1 MAGGTFT
8 EAVMADGVVVVSESG
23 KGRYQQEVHI
33 GQHRL
38 LADEP
43 ASMGGDDSG
52 PAPFDLLLS
61 ALGAC
66 TAMTLRMYAE
76 RKQLP
81 LRKVSVTLR
90 HEKIDVD
97 GVRRDHIDRRIALE
111 GDLSPSER
119 QRLLE
124 IAEKCPVHRTLS
136 QPLLI
141 TSSLE
146 AAAKSLAGITD

>member
-1 MAGGTFT
+1 MAS
-8 EAVMADGVVVVSESG
+8 DVVVVSESG
-23 KGRYQQEVHI
+23 KGRYQQEVI
-33 GQHRL
+33 VGQHRL

-52 PAPFDLLLS
+52 PAPFDFLLT

-76 RKQLP
+76 RKELP
-81 LRKVSVTLR
+81 LQRVSVTLH
-90 HEKIDVD
+90 HEKVDVD
-97 GVRRDHIDRRIALE
+97 GVRRDRIERRITLE
-111 GDLSPSER
+111 GNLSPAER

-141 TSSLE
+141 ASSLE
-146 AAAKSLAGITD
+146 AAA

>member
-1 MAGGTFT
+1 
-8 EAVMADGVVVVSESG
+8 MADGVVVVSESG

-33 GQHRL
+33 GQHQL

-52 PAPFDLLLS
+52 PAPFDFLLT

-76 RKQLP
+76 RKELP
-81 LRKVSVTLR
+81 LQRVSVTLR
-90 HEKIDVD
+90 HEKVDVD
-97 GVRRDHIDRRIALE
+97 GVRRDRVERRISLE
-111 GDLSPSER
+111 GDLTPAER

-124 IAEKCPVHRTLS
+124 IAEKCPIHRTLS
-136 QPLLI
+136 QPLLVA
-141 TSSLE
+141 SSLE
-146 AAAKSLAGITD
+146 PATEIPAGNTD

>member
-1 MAGGTFT
+1 
-8 EAVMADGVVVVSESG
+8 MADGVVVVSESG

-33 GQHRL
+33 GQHLL

-43 ASMGGDDSG
+43 VGMGGGDSG
-52 PAPFDLLLS
+52 PAPFDFLLT
-61 ALGAC
+61 ALGTC

-76 RKQLP
+76 RKALP
-81 LRKVSVTLR
+81 LQQVSVTLR

-97 GVRRDHIDRRIALE
+97 GVRRDRIERRITLNGE
-111 GDLSPSER
+111 LSPDER

-141 TSSLE
+141 ASSLE
-146 AAAKSLAGITD
+146 TAGNTPALPTE

>member
-1 MAGGTFT
+1 
-8 EAVMADGVVVVSESG
+8 MADEVVVAESG
-23 KGRYQQEVHI
+23 KGRYQQEIRI

-43 ASMGGDDSG
+43 ESMGGGDSG
-52 PAPFDLLLS
+52 PAPFALLLS

-66 TAMTLRMYAE
+66 TAMTVRMYAE
-76 RKQLP
+76 RKGLA
-81 LRKVSVTLR
+81 LRHVSVALQ

-97 GVRRDHIDRRIALE
+97 GVRRDRIARRITLD
-111 GDLSPSER
+111 GDLSPAER

-141 TSSLE
+141 ASSLE
-146 AAAKSLAGITD
+146 PASESPVVYAV

>member
-8 EAVMADGVVVVSESG
+8 EADMASDVVVVSESG
-23 KGRYQQEVHI
+23 KGRYQQEVI
-33 GQHRL
+33 VGQHRL

-52 PAPFDLLLS
+52 PAPFDFLLT
-61 ALGAC
+61 ALGTC

-76 RKQLP
+76 RKALP
-81 LRKVSVTLR
+81 LQRVSVTLQ
-90 HEKIDVD
+90 HEKVDVD
-97 GVRRDHIDRRIALE
+97 GVRRDRIERRITLE
-111 GDLSPSER
+111 GNLSPAER

-124 IAEKCPVHRTLS
+124 IADKCPVHRTLS

-141 TSSLE
+141 ASSLE
-146 AAAKSLAGITD
+146 PAT

>member
-1 MAGGTFT
+1 
-8 EAVMADGVVVVSESG
+8 MADGVVVVSESG

-52 PAPFDLLLS
+52 PAPFDFLLT

-76 RKQLP
+76 RKELP
-81 LRKVSVTLR
+81 LQRVSVSLR
-90 HEKIDVD
+90 HEKVDVD
-97 GVRRDHIDRRIALE
+97 GVRRDRVERRISLE
-111 GDLSPSER
+111 GDLTPAER

-136 QPLLI
+136 QPLLVA
-141 TSSLE
+141 SSLE
-146 AAAKSLAGITD
+146 PAAEIPAGNTD

>member
-1 MAGGTFT
+1 
-8 EAVMADGVVVVSESG
+8 MADGVVVVAESG
-23 KGRYQQEVHI
+23 RGRYQQDVRV

-43 ASMGGDDSG
+43 ASVGGGDSG
-52 PAPFDLLLS
+52 PAPFDFLLT

-66 TAMTLRMYAE
+66 TSMTLRMYAE
-76 RKQLP
+76 RKGLA
-81 LRKVSVTLR
+81 LRRVSVELR
-90 HEKIDVD
+90 HEKIDID
-97 GVRRDHIDRRIALE
+97 GQRRDRIERRITLE
-111 GDLSPSER
+111 GDLTPAER

-141 TSSLE
+141 ESRLE
-146 AAAKSLAGITD
+146 P

>member
-1 MAGGTFT
+1 MAS
-8 EAVMADGVVVVSESG
+8 DVVVVSESG
-23 KGRYQQEVHI
+23 KGRYQQEVI
-33 GQHRL
+33 VGQHRL

-52 PAPFDLLLS
+52 PAPFDFLLT

-76 RKQLP
+76 RKELP
-81 LRKVSVTLR
+81 LQRVSITLQ
-90 HEKIDVD
+90 HEKVDVD
-97 GVRRDHIDRRIALE
+97 GVRRDRIERRITLE
-111 GDLSPSER
+111 GNLSPAER

-141 TSSLE
+141 ASSLE
-146 AAAKSLAGITD
+146 PAT

>member
-1 MAGGTFT
+1 
-8 EAVMADGVVVVSESG
+8 MADGVVVVSESG
-23 KGRYQQEVHI
+23 KGRYQQEVLV

-66 TAMTLRMYAE
+66 TAMTVRMYAE
-76 RKQLP
+76 RKELSLQ
-81 LRKVSVTLR
+81 RVSVTLR

-97 GVRRDHIDRRIALE
+97 GVRRDHIERRISLA
-111 GDLSPSER
+111 GDLSSSER

-124 IAEKCPVHRTLS
+124 IAEKCPIHRALS

-146 AAAKSLAGITD
+146 PVAARLAGNTD

>member
-1 MAGGTFT
+1 MS
-8 EAVMADGVVVVSESG
+8 DGVVVVSESG

-33 GQHRL
+33 GQHHL

-43 ASMGGDDSG
+43 ANLGGDDSG
-52 PAPFDLLLS
+52 PAPFDFLLT

-76 RKQLP
+76 RKELP
-81 LRKVSVTLR
+81 LQRVSVTLR
-90 HEKIDVD
+90 HEKVDVD
-97 GVRRDHIDRRIALE
+97 GVRRDRIERRISLE
-111 GDLSPSER
+111 GELSPEQR

-124 IAEKCPVHRTLS
+124 IADKCPVHRTLS

-141 TSSLE
+141 ASSLE
-146 AAAKSLAGITD
+146 PAAESPAGNTD

>member
-1 MAGGTFT
+1 
-8 EAVMADGVVVVSESG
+8 MADGVVVVSESG
-23 KGRYQQEVHI
+23 KGRYQQEVLV

-43 ASMGGDDSG
+43 ASMGGGDSG
-52 PAPFDLLLS
+52 PAPFDFLLT

-81 LRKVSVTLR
+81 LQRVSVTLR
-90 HEKIDVD
+90 HEKVDVD
-97 GVRRDHIDRRIALE
+97 GVRRDRIERRISLT
-111 GDLSPSER
+111 GDLGPAER

-124 IAEKCPVHRTLS
+124 IADKCPIHRALG
-136 QPLLI
+136 QPPRI
-141 TSSLE
+141 VSSLE
-146 AAAKSLAGITD
+146 PALESPAGNTD

>member
-1 MAGGTFT
+1 
-8 EAVMADGVVVVSESG
+8 MADGVVVVSESG

-33 GQHRL
+33 GQHLL

-43 ASMGGDDSG
+43 VGMGGGDSG
-52 PAPFDLLLS
+52 PAPFDFLLT
-61 ALGAC
+61 ALGTC

-76 RKQLP
+76 RKALP
-81 LRKVSVTLR
+81 LQQVSVTLR

-97 GVRRDHIDRRIALE
+97 GVRRDRIERRITLNGE
-111 GDLSPSER
+111 LTSDER

-141 TSSLE
+141 ASSLE
-146 AAAKSLAGITD
+146 TAGNTPALPTE

>member
-1 MAGGTFT
+1 MAGETFT
-8 EAVMADGVVVVSESG
+8 EADMASEMVVVSESG
-23 KGRYQQEVHI
+23 MGRYQQEVI
-33 GQHRL
+33 VGQHHL
-38 LADEP
+38 IADEP

-52 PAPFDLLLS
+52 PAPFDFLLT

-76 RKQLP
+76 RKNLP
-81 LRKVSVTLR
+81 LRKVSVALR
-90 HEKIDVD
+90 HEKIDVN
-97 GVRRDHIDRRIALE
+97 GVRRDRIERKISLD
-111 GDLSPSER
+111 GDLTPAER

-141 TSSLE
+141 ASSLAAE
-146 AAAKSLAGITD
+146 A

>member
-1 MAGGTFT
+1 
-8 EAVMADGVVVVSESG
+8 MADGVVVVSESG

-33 GQHRL
+33 GQHHL

-43 ASMGGDDSG
+43 ASLGGDDSG
-52 PAPFDLLLS
+52 PAPFDFLLT

-76 RKQLP
+76 RKELSLQ
-81 LRKVSVTLR
+81 RVSVTLR
-90 HEKIDVD
+90 LEKIEVD
-97 GVRRDHIDRRIALE
+97 GVRRDRIERRISLE
-111 GDLSPSER
+111 GSLTPAER

-124 IAEKCPVHRTLS
+124 IANKCPVHRTLS

-141 TSSLE
+141 DSSLVAIE
-146 AAAKSLAGITD
+146 ENPATTAD